1 MRAAFCAAPSS
12 PRKTTAPESSGAAF
26 GHRHGGWGS
35 TLVAEPPGIE
45 LHGVSARYGAV
56 EALRELSLF
65 LPSGSFT
72 AVLGPNGAGKST
84 LVRALTRVIALSG
97 GRIRYGERELGEI
110 SQAEL
115 ARTVAVVPQDVWVPF
130 SYTVLEMVLM
140 GRAPH
145 LGMLGWEGEE
155 DVAKARAAL
164 ERLEL
169 LHLGDRPLPNLSGGE
184 RQRVLLARA
193 LAQEAPILILDEPT
207 AHLDIAH
214 QQRTLE
220 LMAEL
225 HREGRTVIAVLHD
238 LNLASLYCPRL
249 VLLHEGRLAAD
260 GPPAEVLTESRLAS
274 TALP

>member
-1 MRAAFCAAPSS
+1 V
-12 PRKTTAPESSGAAF
+12 PESPAISLA
-26 GHRHGGWGS
+26 
-35 TLVAEPPGIE
+35 
-45 LHGVSARYGAV
+45 GVSACYGAV
-56 EALRELSLF
+56 EALRDLSLTF
-65 LPSGSFT
+65 LSGSFT

-84 LVRALTRVIALSG
+84 LVRALTRVVASSG
-97 GRIRYGERELGEI
+97 GTIRYGKRELREI

-155 DVAKARAAL
+155 DLAKARAAL

-169 LHLGDRPLPNLSGGE
+169 LHLEDRPLPNLSGGE

-249 VLLHEGRLAAD
+249 VLLHEGGLAAD
-260 GPPAEVLTESRLAS
+260 GPPAEVLTESRLAQVYGAAVTVLAHPAS
-274 TALP
+274 GSPVVLPSPPSRS